1 MKTRWFQWTLVAVMS
16 LLWVLPG
23 FAAENK
29 GSAKIV
35 LTPDQLQW
43 KPGPKELG
51 KAEVAVLDGDPAGKG
66 FFVSR
71 VKLPA
76 GTKLPPHVH
85 PNVERV
91 TVLSGKINLA
101 MGATA
106 DNPIVLPA
114 GSYFSLPANTLHNA
128 WTDEE
133 TILQISTIGPWS
145 MQVKKGAPRSAG
157 RK

>member
-1 MKTRWFQWTLVAVMS
+1 MKKRLLQGALVAVMA
-16 LLWVLPG
+16 LLWVAAG

-51 KAEVAVLDGDPAGKG
+51 NAEVAVLDGDPAAKG

-85 PNVERV
+85 AKVERV
-91 TVLSGKINLA
+91 TVISGKINLA

-114 GSYFSLPANTLHNA
+114 GSYFSLPPNTLHNA
-128 WTDEE
+128 WVDDE
-133 TILQISTIGPWS
+133 TILQISTDGPWS
-145 MQVKKGAPRSAG
+145 MKVKKGASRSAG
-157 RK
+157 SK